1 MDKLCDECRA
11 LASSYPP
18 LREGEN
24 VYTKILLNQR
34 DDHEECV
41 KALLEAGANMNAEKS
56 YSGNALVQ
64 AAILGHVKRLQTL
77 IRAGADVNKHY
88 DVVYYCERYVA
99 ADELRQESALTN
111 AVSRGNSDCVELL
124 IKAGGWQ

>member
-18 LREGEN
+18 LREGET

-41 KALLEAGANMNAEKS
+41 KALLEAGADMNAEKS

-88 DVVYYCERYVA
+88 DVVYYCERYVS
-99 ADELRQESALTN
+99 ADELRQESALTKC
-111 AVSRGNSDCVELL
+111 CVKRE
-124 IKAGGWQ
+124 Q